1 MGSPLH
7 ESVKSKYRSSTRAG
21 FGPLKGTSIELDSI
35 KCELNSKAVRYKEF
49 RKDLAT
55 EDAFRRLSGQS
66 PEVIHIAT
74 HGFYYSREEIEKEYK
89 SGNFCDYIAY
99 QGMNPELYHSG
110 LALSGAQDTWHNE
123 SGDITKYVE
132 MKSENDGIL
141 LSSEIAQMDLTN
153 TDLVVLSACETA
165 LGNVKSEGVY
175 GLQRAFKLAGVNS
188 LIMSL
193 WKVDDDAT
201 QILMTSFYQNYL
213 NGMSK
218 REALLTAQ
226 NKVRNSPG
234 FEDPYNWAA
243 FILLDGLN

>member
-1 MGSPLH
+1 
-7 ESVKSKYRSSTRAG
+7 
-21 FGPLKGTSIELDSI
+21 
-35 KCELNSKAVRYKEF
+35 
-49 RKDLAT
+49 
-55 EDAFRRLSGQS
+55 
-66 PEVIHIAT
+66 
-74 HGFYYSREEIEKEYK
+74 
-89 SGNFCDYIAY
+89 
-99 QGMNPELYHSG
+99 
-110 LALSGAQDTWHNE
+110 
-123 SGDITKYVE
+123 

-141 LSSEIAQMDLTN
+141 LSSEIAQIDLTN

-226 NKVRNSPG
+226 NKVRNTPG
-234 FEDPYNWAA
+234 FKDPYNWAA